1 MRWPPTSPTAGPS
14 LTGARAP
21 APRTLLQA
29 FNGIDGF
36 AAAEGP
42 TDWQF
47 VSFNVSSPSDLQAMR
62 AQLGGSVEYFERD
75 LTARIMLPRGLMA
88 AAPANASASASR
100 NASSHQG
107 SSPAA
112 TTAGSQP
119 SAEEDKLATIQPVP
133 SEPARACLLSACCR
147 AGARSLPPARR
158 WEGPLQRAQSLCSSR
173 CTTP

>member
-1 MRWPPTSPTAGPS
+1 MP
-14 LTGARAP
+14 
-21 APRTLLQA
+21 LQA

-75 LTARIMLPRGLMA
+75 LTARIMLPRGLLA
-88 AAPANASASASR
+88 AAS
-100 NASSHQG
+100 NASSHQGG

-112 TTAGSQP
+112 TTAGSKP
-119 SAEEDKLATIQPVP
+119 SAEDGQATIQPVQ
-133 SEPARACLLSACCR
+133 SEPA
-147 AGARSLPPARR
+147 
-158 WEGPLQRAQSLCSSR
+158 
-173 CTTP
+173 